1 MDMHSA
7 DDSAVPPGWR
17 KRALPGFAGLI
28 GPLWVRKE
36 DDGWA
41 YGLLT
46 TADHLNPAGVV
57 HGGLLTALL
66 DHGISAIAWEALGR
80 RACVT
85 VQLDTHFLAAAR
97 EGQFLQVR
105 GRVARATSSLVF
117 MQGELSAEG
126 EVVATAVA
134 VLKQVGPPR
143 KTGGESAAGEPAAG
157 GPAAGGPEAGEPAA
171 GTPAE

>member
-1 MDMHSA
+1 MNSPP
-7 DDSAVPPGWR
+7 SPVEPSVPPGWR
-17 KRALPGFAGLI
+17 QRSLPGFAGLI

-36 DDGWA
+36 EAGWA
-41 YGLLT
+41 YGLLA

-97 EGQFLQVR
+97 EGQFLEVR
-105 GRVARATSSLVF
+105 GRVMRATSSLVF
-117 MQGELSAEG
+117 MQGELSTDG
-126 EVVATAVA
+126 QTVATAVA
-134 VLKQVGPPR
+134 VLKLMGPAP
-143 KTGGESAAGEPAAG
+143 KAAGDPAAGDPAAGDPAAG
-157 GPAAGGPEAGEPAA
+157 GPAAS
-171 GTPAE
+171 

>member
-1 MDMHSA
+1 METQSTDEST
-7 DDSAVPPGWR
+7 VPSGWR

-46 TADHLNPAGVV
+46 TSDHLNPAGVV

-97 EGQFLQVR
+97 EGQFLEVR
-105 GRVARATSSLVF
+105 GRVVRATSTLVF
-117 MQGELSAEG
+117 MQGELSTDG

-134 VLKQVGPPR
+134 VLKQI
-143 KTGGESAAGEPAAG
+143 AAARHAAG
-157 GPAAGGPEAGEPAA
+157 GPAAGELAAGGPAA

>member
-1 MDMHSA
+1 MTTQSA
-7 DDSAVPPGWR
+7 DDAAVPPGWR
-17 KRALPGFAGLI
+17 KRTLPGFAGLI
-28 GPLWVRKE
+28 GPLWVRKGE
-36 DDGWA
+36 DGWA

-46 TADHLNPAGVV
+46 TSDHLNPAGVV

-85 VQLDTHFLAAAR
+85 VQLDTHFLASAR
-97 EGQFLQVR
+97 AGQFLEVR

-117 MQGELSAEG
+117 MQGELSTDV

-134 VLKQVGPPR
+134 VLKQIGPAQR
-143 KTGGESAAGEPAAG
+143 AGESAAGDPAAG
-157 GPAAGGPEAGEPAA
+157 GPAAGGPAA
-171 GTPAE
+171 GTPAA

>member
-1 MDMHSA
+1 MNTQA
-7 DDSAVPPGWR
+7 VAESAVPHGWR
-17 KRALPGFAGLI
+17 KRTLPGFAGLI

-41 YGLLT
+41 YGLLA

-66 DHGISAIAWEALGR
+66 DHGISAIAWETLGR

-97 EGQFLQVR
+97 EGQFLEVR
-105 GRVARATSSLVF
+105 GRVVRATSSLVF
-117 MQGELSAEG
+117 MQGELSTDGQA
-126 EVVATAVA
+126 VATAAA
-134 VLKQVGPPR
+134 VLKQIGPAP
-143 KTGGESAAGEPAAG
+143 KPAGEPASG
-157 GPAAGGPEAGEPAA
+157 
-171 GTPAE
+171 

>member
-1 MDMHSA
+1 MNTPSA

-17 KRALPGFAGLI
+17 KRTLPGFAGLI

-36 DDGWA
+36 EDGWA
-41 YGLLT
+41 YGLQT

-66 DHGISAIAWEALGR
+66 DHGVSAIAWEALGR

-97 EGQFLQVR
+97 EGQFLEVR
-105 GRVARATSSLVF
+105 GRVVRATSSLVF
-117 MQGELSAEG
+117 MQGELSTDG

-134 VLKQVGPPR
+134 VLKQIGPAPR
-143 KTGGESAAGEPAAG
+143 AGESAAGDPAAGDPAAG
-157 GPAAGGPEAGEPAA
+157 GPAADTPAA
-171 GTPAE
+171 